1 MDVVKKRE
9 LKAICKD
16 MSMCILEDVSRSHCN
31 LIELDVDEKFKESFI
46 GTLEGYE
53 LTLKSALRDIT
64 NWRENNLQ

>member
-1 MDVVKKRE
+1 
-9 LKAICKD
+9 

-46 GTLEGYE
+46 AILEDYE
-53 LTLKSALRDIT
+53 LTLVWALRDIT